1 MTDDIVTRL
10 RNLNPWEDPRWP
22 EVLREGADEIE
33 WMLEEIQ
40 QLKHDSTIFINERS
54 DAICENFD
62 LREENAEL
70 RSEIERLREA
80 LRDVREVYAGSEGI
94 PEPMTAAEGY
104 LLRLLMEMTGI
115 ARAAFEKKETKQ
127 STPGYEHM
135 TPETVQAIRDTC
147 STPAS
152 RVGKTQSEVF
162 KEEGTP

>member
-1 MTDDIVTRL
+1 MTDDIVARL
-10 RNLNPWEDPRWP
+10 RGNCSCNFPDTPCGAEEQCRNAFDA
-22 EVLREGADEIE
+22 ADEIE
-33 WMLEEIQ
+33 RLLEEIQ

-70 RSEIERLREA
+70 RGEIGRLRAVLEEVSEA
-80 LRDVREVYAGSEGI
+80 VGDPSAY
-94 PEPMTAAEGY
+94 M
-104 LLRLLMEMTGI
+104 I
-115 ARAAFEKKETKQ
+115 ARAELGKKETKQ

-162 KEEGTP
+162 KEEDTP